1 MFTFKEDLHKIITHL
16 DNIIR
21 ALSGG
26 GVNDALDVMARRLAG
41 RHKEAFDEGG
51 HMKVGGPK
59 WAPTDNFWV
68 GRLSG
73 KSGNKPMVWS
83 GEAKDSVRQMGM
95 AINGIA
101 YIGAVDYIG
110 EFQFGPLTIREK
122 VKVKRG
128 KDGKLIKVKDG
139 EAFDFT
145 IDRTIERKHRE
156 VFYVADSDWNPFM
169 QHIAKM
175 TNSDYSDVGAGFGS
189 FMGA

>member
-51 HMKVGGPK
+51 HMKVGGPR
-59 WAPTDNFWV
+59 WAETDTWWA
-68 GRLSG
+68 SKMAG
-73 KSGNKPMVWS
+73 KSGTKPMVWT

-95 AINGIA
+95 ATNGIT
-101 YIGAVDYIG
+101 YVGALDYVG
-110 EFQFGPLTIREK
+110 VFQFGPLHGK
-122 VKVKRG
+122 VPF
-128 KDGKLIKVKDG
+128 KDGMVSRDG
-139 EAFDFT
+139 EGT
-145 IDRTIERKHRE
+145 MVSIDRKPRE